1 MDTTNLRVTWL
12 LRALAL
18 GTEGLGF
25 DSWLPYLLAS
35 YVALNKLQNLSE
47 PLFYHV

>member
-1 MDTTNLRVTWL
+1 MDTTNLSVTWL
-12 LRALAL
+12 LRVLAL

-35 YVALNKLQNLSE
+35 CVALNKSQNLSG
-47 PLFYHV
+47 PLFYHL